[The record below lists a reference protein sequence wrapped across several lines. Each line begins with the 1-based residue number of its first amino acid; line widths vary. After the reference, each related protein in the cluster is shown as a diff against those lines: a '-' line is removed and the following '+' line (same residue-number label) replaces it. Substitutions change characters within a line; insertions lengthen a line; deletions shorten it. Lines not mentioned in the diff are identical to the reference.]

1 MTDIYFNGKF
11 IGTTGKGE
19 RFVEDV
25 RKKRRAGLLPTKM
38 NIVYYR
44 EFDEIRINTDS
55 GRLRRPLII
64 VEKGKPKLTEEHLKK
79 IETGELKWNDLIA
92 KGSLEFLDAEE
103 EENAYIAL
111 TEKDL
116 AEEHTHMEIS
126 PSIIL
131 GISASL
137 IPFAEHNRGDRV
149 NYGAKM
155 TGQAIGMYAS
165 NFLMRTD
172 TKANLMI
179 YPQVPLVRTESS
191 DIVGLT
197 THPAGQNLVV
207 AVMPY
212 GGYNMEDALVI
223 NRGSV
228 DRGMLRSVYF
238 RIYETDEKKYWGG
251 QEDEIRIPDPT
262 VRGYKSEEDYKHL
275 GEDGIINL
283 ENAVISGDVLI
294 GKISPLRFLGTVE
307 EFMTGIENRRESSIT
322 VRHGEKGTVD
332 KIIISESADGNRL
345 IKVSVR
351 DERIIEIG
359 DKVSS
364 RHGQK
369 GVIGLLVNPEDMP
382 FTESGIIP
390 DILFNTHSIPSRMTM
405 GQLLEMITG
414 KTSSIAGE
422 YFDST
427 GFTGVDEGYIRE
439 ALGKLGFRE
448 DGKEILYDGK
458 TGKQYEVMLFTGIAY
473 YQKLD
478 HMVANKIHARS
489 RGPVALLTKQPTEG
503 RAKEGGLRLGE
514 MEKDCIIAHGAA
526 MVLKER
532 FDSDK
537 YMVAICEN
545 CGLVAMNDRTK
556 NKLICSLCSE
566 SKISWVEMSYA
577 FKLML
582 EELKSLLIY
591 PKVEAGEHRNPG

>member
-1 MTDIYFNGKF
+1 MADIYFNGKF
-11 IGTTGKGE
+11 VGTTSKGE
-19 RFVEDV
+19 
-25 RKKRRAGLLPTKM
+25 
-38 NIVYYR
+38 

-55 GRLRRPLII
+55 GRLRRPLIV
-64 VEKGKPKLTEEHLKK
+64 VEKGKPKLTEEHIKK
-79 IETGELKWNDLIA
+79 LEAGELKWNDLIT
-92 KGSLEFLDAEE
+92 KGLLEFIDAEE
-103 EENAYIAL
+103 EENTYIAL
-111 TEKDL
+111 TEKDIN
-116 AEEHTHMEIS
+116 EEHTHVEIG
-126 PSIIL
+126 PSTIL

-165 NFLMRTD
+165 NYLMRTD

-197 THPAGQNLVV
+197 THPAGQNLVI

-251 QEDEIRIPDPT
+251 QEDEIRTPDPT
-262 VRGYKSEEDYKHL
+262 VRGYKSEDDYKRL

-283 ENAVISGDVLI
+283 ENVVTSGDVLI

-307 EFMTGIENRRESSIT
+307 EFMTGIENRRESSVT
-322 VRHGEKGTVD
+322 VRHGEKGIVD
-332 KIIISESADGNRL
+332 KIVISESADGNRL

-382 FTESGIIP
+382 FTESGVTP

-427 GFTGVDEGYIRE
+427 GFTGVDESYIRE
-439 ALGKLGFRE
+439 TLGKLGFRE
-448 DGKEILYDGK
+448 DGKEVLYDGK
-458 TGKQYEVMLFTGIAY
+458 TGKQYDVMIYTGVVY

-537 YMVAICEN
+537 YMAAVCEN
-545 CGLVAMNDRTK
+545 CGLIAMNDRTK
-556 NKLICSLCSE
+556 NKLVCSLCSE

-582 EELKSLLIY
+582 EELKCLLIY
-591 PKVEAGEHRNPG
+591 PRVEVGEHKNPG

>member
-1 MTDIYFNGKF
+1 MADIYFNGKF
-11 IGTTGKGE
+11 VGTSAKGE
-19 RFVEDV
+19 KFVEDV
-25 RKKRRAGLLPTKM
+25 RKKRRAALLPAKM
-38 NIVYYR
+38 NIVYYK

-64 VEKGKPKLTEEHLKK
+64 VEKGKPKLTDEHLKK
-79 IETGELKWNDLIA
+79 LETGEYSWKDLITR
-92 KGSLEFLDAEE
+92 GLLEFLDAEE
-103 EENAYIAL
+103 EENAYVAL

-116 AEEHTHMEIS
+116 TEDHTHMEIS
-126 PSIIL
+126 PSVIL

-155 TGQAIGMYAS
+155 TGQALGMYAS

-172 TKANLMI
+172 TKANLLI
-179 YPQVPLVRTESS
+179 YPQVPLVQTETV
-191 DIVGLT
+191 DIVGLNS
-197 THPAGQNLVV
+197 HPAGQNLVI
-207 AVMPY
+207 AIMPY

-262 VRGYKSEEDYKHL
+262 VRGFKSEDDYKRL

-283 ENAVISGDVLI
+283 ETPVSSGDVLI

-307 EFMTGIENRRESSIT
+307 EFMTGIENRRESSVT

-345 IKVSVR
+345 IKISVR

-359 DKVSS
+359 DKMSS

-369 GVIGLLVNPEDMP
+369 GVVGILVNPEDMP
-382 FTESGIIP
+382 FTESGVVP

-414 KTSSIAGE
+414 KTSAVTGD
-422 YFDST
+422 YFDAT
-427 GFTGVDEGYIRE
+427 GFTGVDETYIRE
-439 ALGKLGFRE
+439 TLGKAGFRE
-448 DGKEILYDGK
+448 DGKEVMYDGK
-458 TGKQYEVMLFTGIAY
+458 TGKQYEVLIFTGVAY

-537 YMVAICEN
+537 YMAAICEN
-545 CGLVAMNDRTK
+545 CGMVAMNDRTK
-556 NKLICSLCSE
+556 NKLVCSVCSE

-591 PKVEAGEHRNPG
+591 PKVDVGEHKVPG